1 MQGEAGETDSTQNAE
16 QTEDPDEK
24 LDDIVVTATRTETSI
39 EHIADS
45 VTVIT
50 GEDIELKGQYDLYD
64 ILNDVP
70 GVSMKRCG
78 GPGQWTSVKMR
89 GGHNGH
95 IKVLINGM
103 SASEPREGGFAS
115 YWSYLEPEDIERIE
129 VVRGPQSSLYG
140 SDAVS
145 GVINL

>member
-1 MQGEAGETDSTQNAE
+1 MNGIVKLLMIGLVLSLCVCMVSGALAGQGEAGETEGTQNAE
-16 QTEDPDEK
+16 QTEGPDEK

-89 GGHNGH
+89 GG
-95 IKVLINGM
+95 
-103 SASEPREGGFAS
+103 P
-115 YWSYLEPEDIERIE
+115 
-129 VVRGPQSSLYG
+129 
-140 SDAVS
+140 
-145 GVINL
+145 